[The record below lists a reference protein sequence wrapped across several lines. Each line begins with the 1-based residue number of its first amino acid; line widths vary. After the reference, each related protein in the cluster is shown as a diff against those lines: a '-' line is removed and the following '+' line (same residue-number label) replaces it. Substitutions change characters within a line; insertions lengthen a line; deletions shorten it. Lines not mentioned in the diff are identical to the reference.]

1 MAVDTL
7 AFGEALCTLPE
18 QLAAAHEAAGMIDAA
33 QLPNAADVDNIVV
46 LGMGGSGISG
56 NVLQAMATASVP
68 VPLVV
73 LKQYRTPA
81 FVGPRTLVFAM
92 SYSGGT
98 EETLEMARGALAQG
112 ARLVAVSSGGELRR
126 LAEETGSL
134 HVPCPTDVPMP
145 RLGIGALVAPLLV
158 VLFRMG
164 MLPEAHAALLR
175 AQEQLANRR
184 DQCKPAVEGMPNP
197 APELARKIQRTIPI
211 GDGLGVRGGVS
222 AVRLKHAMNGNA
234 KPPPP
239 WNRYPQP

>member
-98 EETLEMARGALAQG
+98 EETLEMARGALA
-112 ARLVAVSSGGELRR
+112 LVPDAPALAHRAPPSRRPRASSRCRAAVSCGASPRR
-126 LAEETGSL
+126 PVRCTCRAPPMS
-134 HVPCPTDVPMP
+134 PC
-145 RLGIGALVAPLLV
+145 
-158 VLFRMG
+158 
-164 MLPEAHAALLR
+164 R
-175 AQEQLANRR
+175 ASASARSSRR
-184 DQCKPAVEGMPNP
+184 C
-197 APELARKIQRTIPI
+197 
-211 GDGLGVRGGVS
+211 S
-222 AVRLKHAMNGNA
+222 
-234 KPPPP
+234 
-239 WNRYPQP
+239 